1 MFYYIYHS
9 TNKDMQLWAAQDY
22 YYLRYA
28 DVLLMH
34 SELTETAVGINAVR
48 DRVGLPHVTYSLDN
62 LKKEREY
69 EFAFEGLRWFD
80 LVRWGDVE
88 DPAKNY
94 YTVPVNV
101 MNSGVAGVYVNAYPP
116 AIKGLVPIPESEVRL
131 SNGVYE
137 QNPGW

>member
-1 MFYYIYHS
+1 
-9 TNKDMQLWAAQDY
+9 
-22 YYLRYA
+22 
-28 DVLLMH
+28 
-34 SELTETAVGINAVR
+34 
-48 DRVGLPHVTYSLDN
+48 LDN

-69 EFAFEGLRWFD
+69 EFAFEDLRWFD